1 MRPNLKAL
9 PLFLTE
15 LWQAEINKQENR
27 KVSKQTS
34 KNNNPSNQIYMCY
47 LEECFQNV
55 GLLSLFWKNDL
66 KIYARKQRNKLAE
79 IKTPPGISLNT
90 NSVTL
95 PNSGKCQL
103 GQPSDIRNGY

>member
-1 MRPNLKAL
+1 MKNDLEIFKKKINKKSFFPTARGGMRPNLKAL
-9 PLFLTE
+9 PLFLME

-55 GLLSLFWKNDL
+55 GLLSLF
-66 KIYARKQRNKLAE
+66 
-79 IKTPPGISLNT
+79 
-90 NSVTL
+90 
-95 PNSGKCQL
+95 
-103 GQPSDIRNGY
+103 